1 MKYYIIAGESS
12 GDLHASHLMRS
23 LKEED
28 AQAEFRCWGGDLM
41 KKQGGELVQHYKE
54 MSYMGFLEVV
64 SHLPTVLSKLRFCKR
79 DLKQY
84 KPDVLVLIDYP
95 GFNLRIAKYAKSI
108 GLKVVYYISPK
119 VWAWNTSRV
128 RTIKRV
134 VDKMFV
140 IFPFEE
146 EFYKRYDYDV
156 AYIGNPLVD
165 IIKSRDKNDNFL
177 SDNSLDD
184 RPIISL
190 LPGSRKQEIQKV
202 LPIML
207 QLPEKFKNHQFLVGI
222 APSIPLEDYK
232 KIISET
238 NCDSK
243 VKLIHDQTYDM
254 LSHSEATVVT
264 SGTVSLEAA
273 ILNIPQVVCYKSSK
287 ISYKIAKSV
296 IKVKYIS
303 LVNLIMNKEVVKELI
318 QDGLTIEQLV
328 VELNQIREGS
338 LERARIL
345 SDYDELNQ
353 MLQSGDKTASGLAA
367 KEIVK
372 MMYNKLTR
380 LITLI
385 G

>member
-1 MKYYIIAGESS
+1 MRYYIIAGELS

-28 AQAEFRCWGGDLM
+28 AQAEFRFFGGDLM
-41 KKQGGELVQHYKE
+41 KKQGGELVLHYKE
-54 MSYMGFLEVV
+54 MSYMGFLEVAA
-64 SHLPTVLSKLRFCKR
+64 HLPKILSKLRFCKT

-84 KPDVLVLIDYP
+84 QPDVLILIDYP

-128 RTIKRV
+128 RTIKKV

-140 IFPFEE
+140 IFPFEK

-156 AYIGNPLVD
+156 TYIGNPLVD
-165 IIKSRDKNDNFL
+165 IINSRNKNDNFL
-177 SDNSLDD
+177 SDHSLDD

-190 LPGSRKQEIQKV
+190 LPGSRKQGIKKI

-222 APSIPLEDYK
+222 APAMPLEDYK

-238 NCDSK
+238 NSGSEI
-243 VKLIHDQTYDM
+243 KLIHDQTYDM
-254 LSHSEATVVT
+254 LSHSEAAVVT

-287 ISYKIAKSV
+287 VSYKIAKSV
-296 IKVKYIS
+296 IKVNFIS
-303 LVNLIMNKEVVKELI
+303 LVNLILNKEVVKELI
-318 QDGLTIEQLV
+318 QDDLTIEQLV
-328 VELNQIREGS
+328 IELNQIREGS

-345 SDYDELNQ
+345 SDYNELNQ
-353 MLQSGDKTASGLAA
+353 MLHSGDKTASGLAA
-367 KEIVK
+367 KGIVE
-372 MMYNKLTR
+372 M
-380 LITLI
+380 I
-385 G
+385 